1 MDMAMTVDEIKDIIK
16 ESRLAGHDV
25 KMKDVAYIIVRT
37 VIDDRA
43 VAYRSIFDTAE
54 SEDSVKQYEM
64 QPGIKFLK
72 NKLKKYISPKT
83 QKSAAS
89 APKAQDTSIK
99 DISSK
104 YKDITF
110 EENKEA
116 MLELIDEIQEGM
128 RNKEIDVAVGLKMQT
143 DIRTKLQDKFEV
155 SNKKDEHRIVVNTKF
170 NHICEWTRKECFLQT
185 KEYAMKQ
192 WGLIEDPALADN
204 HNKYNED
211 E

>member
-1 MDMAMTVDEIKDIIK
+1 MAMTVDEIKDIIK

-43 VAYRSIFDTAE
+43 VAYRSVFDTAE
-54 SEDSVKQYEM
+54 NEDSVKQYEM

-72 NKLKKYISPKT
+72 NRLKKYISPKT

-89 APKAQDTSIK
+89 APKVQDTSVK

-192 WGLIEDPALADN
+192 WGLIEDPALKEE
-204 HNKYNED
+204 NKYNED

>member
-1 MDMAMTVDEIKDIIK
+1 MTVDEIKDIIK

-43 VAYRSIFDTAE
+43 VAYRSVFDTAE

-72 NKLKKYISPKT
+72 NRLKKYISPKT

-89 APKAQDTSIK
+89 APKAQDTSVK

-192 WGLIEDPALADN
+192 WGLIEDPALKE
-204 HNKYNED
+204 NKYNED

>member
-1 MDMAMTVDEIKDIIK
+1 MTVDEIKDIIK

-43 VAYRSIFDTAE
+43 VAYRSVFDVAE

-72 NKLKKYISPKT
+72 NRLKKYISPKA

-89 APKAQDTSIK
+89 ATKVQDTSAK
-99 DISSK
+99 DINSK

-192 WGLIEDPALADN
+192 WGLIEDPALKGE
-204 HNKYNED
+204 NKYNED

>member
-1 MDMAMTVDEIKDIIK
+1 MTVDEIKDIIK

-43 VAYRSIFDTAE
+43 VAYRSVFDAAE
-54 SEDSVKQYEM
+54 SEDSVKRYEM
-64 QPGIKFLK
+64 EPGIKFLK
-72 NKLKKYISPKT
+72 NRLKKYISPKA

-89 APKAQDTSIK
+89 ATKVQDTSAK
-99 DISSK
+99 DINSK

-192 WGLIEDPALADN
+192 WGLIEDPALKGE
-204 HNKYNED
+204 NKYNED

>member
-1 MDMAMTVDEIKDIIK
+1 MAMTVDEIKDIIK

-43 VAYRSIFDTAE
+43 VAYRSVFDAAE
-54 SEDSVKQYEM
+54 SEDSVKRYEM
-64 QPGIKFLK
+64 EPGIKFLK
-72 NKLKKYISPKT
+72 NRLKKYISPKA

-89 APKAQDTSIK
+89 ATKVQDTSAK
-99 DISSK
+99 DINSK

-192 WGLIEDPALADN
+192 WGLIEDPALKGE
-204 HNKYNED
+204 NKYNED

>member
-1 MDMAMTVDEIKDIIK
+1 MAMTVDEIKDIIK

-43 VAYRSIFDTAE
+43 VAYRSVFDAAE

-72 NKLKKYISPKT
+72 NRLKKYISPKT

-89 APKAQDTSIK
+89 ATKVQDTSAK
-99 DISSK
+99 DINSK

-192 WGLIEDPALADN
+192 WGLIEDPALKGE
-204 HNKYNED
+204 NKYNKD

>member
-1 MDMAMTVDEIKDIIK
+1 MTVDEIKDIIK

-43 VAYRSIFDTAE
+43 VAYRSVFDAAE

-72 NKLKKYISPKT
+72 NRLKKYISPKA

-89 APKAQDTSIK
+89 ATKDQDTSAK
-99 DISSK
+99 DINSK

-192 WGLIEDPALADN
+192 WGLIEDPALKGE
-204 HNKYNED
+204 NKYNED

>member
-1 MDMAMTVDEIKDIIK
+1 MTVDEIKDIIK

-43 VAYRSIFDTAE
+43 VAYRSVFDAAE

-72 NKLKKYISPKT
+72 NRLKKYISPKA

-89 APKAQDTSIK
+89 ATKVQDTSAK
-99 DISSK
+99 DINSK

-192 WGLIEDPALADN
+192 WGLIEDPALKGE
-204 HNKYNED
+204 NKYNED

>member
-1 MDMAMTVDEIKDIIK
+1 MAMTVDEIKDIIK

-43 VAYRSIFDTAE
+43 VAYRSVFDTAE

-72 NKLKKYISPKT
+72 NRLKKYISPKT

-89 APKAQDTSIK
+89 APKAQDTSVK

-192 WGLIEDPALADN
+192 WGLIEDPALKE
-204 HNKYNED
+204 NKYNED

>member
-43 VAYRSIFDTAE
+43 VAYRSVFDAAE

-72 NKLKKYISPKT
+72 NRLKKYISPKA

-89 APKAQDTSIK
+89 ATKDQDTSAK
-99 DISSK
+99 DINSK

-192 WGLIEDPALADN
+192 WGLIEDPALKGE
-204 HNKYNED
+204 NKYNED

>member
-1 MDMAMTVDEIKDIIK
+1 MAMTVDEIKDIIK

-37 VIDDRA
+37 VIDDKA
-43 VAYRSIFDTAE
+43 VAYRSVFDAAE
-54 SEDSVKQYEM
+54 SEDSVKRYEM
-64 QPGIKFLK
+64 EPGIKFLK
-72 NKLKKYISPKT
+72 NRLKKYISPKA

-89 APKAQDTSIK
+89 ATKVQDTSAK
-99 DISSK
+99 DINSK

-170 NHICEWTRKECFLQT
+170 NHICEWTRKEC
-185 KEYAMKQ
+185 
-192 WGLIEDPALADN
+192 
-204 HNKYNED
+204 
-211 E
+211 

>member
-1 MDMAMTVDEIKDIIK
+1 MAMTVDEIKDIIK

-37 VIDDRA
+37 VIDDKA
-43 VAYRSIFDTAE
+43 VAYRSVFDAAE
-54 SEDSVKQYEM
+54 SEDSVKRYEM
-64 QPGIKFLK
+64 EPGIKFLK
-72 NKLKKYISPKT
+72 NRLKKYISPKA

-89 APKAQDTSIK
+89 ATKVQDTSAK
-99 DISSK
+99 DINSK

-192 WGLIEDPALADN
+192 WGLIEDPALKEE
-204 HNKYNED
+204 NKYNED

>member
-1 MDMAMTVDEIKDIIK
+1 MAMTVDEIKDIIK

-43 VAYRSIFDTAE
+43 VAYRSVFDAAE
-54 SEDSVKQYEM
+54 SEDSVKRYEM
-64 QPGIKFLK
+64 EPGIKFLK
-72 NKLKKYISPKT
+72 NRLKKYISPKA

-89 APKAQDTSIK
+89 ATKVQDTSDK
-99 DISSK
+99 DINSK

-192 WGLIEDPALADN
+192 WGLIKDPALKGE
-204 HNKYNED
+204 NKYDKD

>member
-1 MDMAMTVDEIKDIIK
+1 MAMTVDEIKDIIK

-43 VAYRSIFDTAE
+43 VAYRSVFDTAE

-72 NKLKKYISPKT
+72 NRLKKYVSPKT

-89 APKAQDTSIK
+89 APKVQDTSVK

>member
-1 MDMAMTVDEIKDIIK
+1 MAMTVDEIKDIIK

-43 VAYRSIFDTAE
+43 VAYRSVFDAAE
-54 SEDSVKQYEM
+54 NEDSVKRYEM
-64 QPGIKFLK
+64 EPGIKFLK
-72 NKLKKYISPKT
+72 NRLKKYISPKA
-83 QKSAAS
+83 QRSAAP
-89 APKAQDTSIK
+89 ATKAQDTSDK
-99 DISSK
+99 DINSK

-192 WGLIEDPALADN
+192 WGLIEDPALKGE
-204 HNKYNED
+204 NKYDED

>member
-1 MDMAMTVDEIKDIIK
+1 MAMTVDEIKDIIK

-43 VAYRSIFDTAE
+43 VAYRSVFDAAE

-72 NKLKKYISPKT
+72 NRLKKYISPKA

-89 APKAQDTSIK
+89 ATKDQDTSAK
-99 DISSK
+99 DINSK

-192 WGLIEDPALADN
+192 WGLIEDPALKGE
-204 HNKYNED
+204 NKYNED

>member
-1 MDMAMTVDEIKDIIK
+1 MTVDEIKDIIK

-43 VAYRSIFDTAE
+43 VAYRSVFDTAE

-72 NKLKKYISPKT
+72 NRLKKYVSPKT

-89 APKAQDTSIK
+89 APKVQDTSVK

>member
-37 VIDDRA
+37 VIDDRT

-72 NKLKKYISPKT
+72 NRLKKYISPKT

-89 APKAQDTSIK
+89 ATKAQDTSVK

-116 MLELIDEIQEGM
+116 MLELIDEIQDGM

-192 WGLIEDPALADN
+192 WGLIEDPALKEE
-204 HNKYNED
+204 NKHNED

>member
-1 MDMAMTVDEIKDIIK
+1 MAMTVDEIKDIIK

-43 VAYRSIFDTAE
+43 VAYRSVFDAAE

-72 NKLKKYISPKT
+72 NRLKKYISPKA

-89 APKAQDTSIK
+89 ATKVQDTSAK
-99 DISSK
+99 DINSK

-192 WGLIEDPALADN
+192 WGLIEDPALKGE
-204 HNKYNED
+204 NKYNED

>member
-64 QPGIKFLK
+64 QTGIKFLK
-72 NKLKKYISPKT
+72 NRLKKYISPKT

-89 APKAQDTSIK
+89 APKAQDTSVK

-192 WGLIEDPALADN
+192 WGLIEDPALKEE
-204 HNKYNED
+204 NKYNED

>member
-1 MDMAMTVDEIKDIIK
+1 MAMTVDEIKDIIK

-72 NKLKKYISPKT
+72 NRLKKYISPKA
-83 QKSAAS
+83 QRSAAP
-89 APKAQDTSIK
+89 ATKAQDTSDK
-99 DISSK
+99 DINSK

-192 WGLIEDPALADN
+192 WGLIEDSALADN